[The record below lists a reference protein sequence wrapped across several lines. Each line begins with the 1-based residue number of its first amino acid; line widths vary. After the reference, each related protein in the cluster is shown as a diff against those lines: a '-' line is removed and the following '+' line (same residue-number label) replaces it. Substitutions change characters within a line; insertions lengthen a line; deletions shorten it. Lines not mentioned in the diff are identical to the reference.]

1 MQFNSE
7 QALRNGVRHCFLIFI
22 NNVNFLENQN
32 FIFKFVLLCTL
43 KFNVLMKIMQNKK
56 MSNVL

>member
-7 QALRNGVRHCFLIFI
+7 QALRNGVRHGFLIFN

-56 MSNVL
+56 M

>member
-7 QALRNGVRHCFLIFI
+7 QALRNGVRHGFLIFN

-32 FIFKFVLLCTL
+32 FILKFVMLCTL

-56 MSNVL
+56 M